1 MQFNIS
7 KFIKDSDKNDEK
19 DNKSEL
25 ENKSQSES
33 ETDCKL
39 EDDKAEI
46 NKEVSSQ
53 IS

>member
-1 MQFNIS
+1 MM
-7 KFIKDSDKNDEK
+7 KK
-19 DNKSEL
+19 DNKS
-25 ENKSQSES
+25 QRES
-33 ETDCKL
+33 DTDCKL

>member
-1 MQFNIS
+1 MM
-7 KFIKDSDKNDEK
+7 KK

-46 NKEVSSQ
+46 NKEVSSH